1 MSWLA
6 RLKSGKAPEKD
17 ASKTTETIFV
27 VSVAPTLAPF
37 QNNEGA
43 TAAANDPAPRP
54 TPTTAM
60 VDIGT
65 VRPPGLSPLL
75 LAASLALDAS
85 IIAAGIPPGLDP
97 DAFCWPHS
105 TAMNGAEIDLFTAR
119 LHRFTDKGL
128 TVTEGEALAEKLVV
142 RDREADDRRFCLECS
157 HLSGYGQSSWRCG
170 NRQTAGIAIRP
181 RDAQLPA
188 DLVLQLQRCDGFTPH
203 LTPTPQGKDNDHAQY

>member
-6 RLKSGKAPEKD
+6 RLKTGKTPEKD
-17 ASKTTETIFV
+17 ASKTTETLFV

-37 QNNEGA
+37 QKNEGP
-43 TAAANDPAPRP
+43 TAAANDTAQTP

-65 VRPPGLSPLL
+65 VRPPCLSQLM

-85 IIAAGIPPGLDP
+85 IVAAGALPGNDP
-97 DAFCWPHS
+97 DAHCWPHS

-128 TVTEGEALAEKLVV
+128 TVTEGEALADKLVV
-142 RDREADDRRFCLECS
+142 RDREADDRRFCLECR
-157 HLSGYGQSSWRCG
+157 HLSGVGQTSWRCG
-170 NRQTAGIAIRP
+170 NWQAAGIAIRS
-181 RDAQLPA
+181 RDSQLPA

-203 LTPTPQGKDNDHAQY
+203 LTSIPQGKDDDHAQH

>member
-6 RLKSGKAPEKD
+6 RLKAGKTPEKD
-17 ASKTTETIFV
+17 ASKTTKTIFV

-37 QNNEGA
+37 QKNEGP
-43 TAAANDPAPRP
+43 TAAANDTAPTP
-54 TPTTAM
+54 TPTTVM

-85 IIAAGIPPGLDP
+85 IVAAGALPGSDP
-97 DAFCWPHS
+97 DAHCWPHS
-105 TAMNGAEIDLFTAR
+105 TAMNGAEIDLLTAR

-128 TVTEGEALAEKLVV
+128 TIADGESLADKLVV
-142 RDREADDRRFCLECS
+142 RDREADDRRFCMECR
-157 HLSGYGQSSWRCG
+157 HLSGVGQTSWRCG
-170 NRQTAGIAIRP
+170 NWQAAGVAIRS
-181 RDAQLPA
+181 RDSLLPA

-203 LTPTPQGKDNDHAQY
+203 LLSTHQVNDDDHNSY